1 MTYVQKLL
9 NFSDQTTQRELSL
22 VARGA
27 SDYRLPSRI
36 VAFGHVGYGVLI
48 NHQESLGLT
57 EMDVGN
63 RHLPAYYSDEFHPA
77 TTRLSVILADLHSGR
92 FFGARGNLISDAVA
106 LMVFISIG
114 TGVYSFF
121 LRRSA
126 SSAQQVENGYA
137 AEERRKPEERLVA
150 HIPIKPALE
159 VIDKTA
165 VLTASESTTPQK
177 RAVAQASA
185 ITSERPLSQPVDR

>member
-1 MTYVQKLL
+1 MYRNSSTSATKRRSANYRWWRAVHLITG
-9 NFSDQTTQRELSL
+9 FL
-22 VARGA
+22 VALWLLA
-27 SDYRLPSRI
+27 MS
-36 VAFGHVGYGVLI
+36 ATGVLI

-63 RHLPAYYSDEFHPA
+63 RHLPAHYSDEFHPA

>member
-1 MTYVQKLL
+1 MYRNSSASATKRRSANYRWWRAVHLITG
-9 NFSDQTTQRELSL
+9 FL
-22 VARGA
+22 VALWLLA
-27 SDYRLPSRI
+27 MS
-36 VAFGHVGYGVLI
+36 ATGVLI

-57 EMDVGN
+57 EIDVSN
-63 RHLPAYYSDEFHPA
+63 RRLPTHYSDEFHPQ
-77 TTRLSVILADLHSGR
+77 TTRLNVILADLHSGR

-106 LMVFISIG
+106 LMVFLSIG

-126 SSAQQVENGYA
+126 SATQPVENGYA
-137 AEERRKPEERLVA
+137 AEERRKPEERLVDP
-150 HIPIKPALE
+150 IPIKPALE

-165 VLTASESTTPQK
+165 VLTPSESTAPQK

-185 ITSERPLSQPVDR
+185 ITSRLFPPPDGQSR

>member
-1 MTYVQKLL
+1 MYRNSSASATKRRSANYRWWRAVHLITG
-9 NFSDQTTQRELSL
+9 FL
-22 VARGA
+22 VALWLLA
-27 SDYRLPSRI
+27 MS
-36 VAFGHVGYGVLI
+36 ATGVLI

-63 RHLPAYYSDEFHPA
+63 RHLPAHYSDEFHPE

-126 SSAQQVENGYA
+126 SATQPVENGIA
-137 AEERRKPEERLVA
+137 AEERREPGRRLGDP
-150 HIPIKPALE
+150 IPIKPALE

-165 VLTASESTTPQK
+165 VLTPSESTAPQK

-185 ITSERPLSQPVDR
+185 ITSPLFPPPDGQSRR

>member
-1 MTYVQKLL
+1 MYRNSSTSATKRHSAHYRWWRAVHLITG
-9 NFSDQTTQRELSL
+9 FL
-22 VARGA
+22 VALWLLA
-27 SDYRLPSRI
+27 MS
-36 VAFGHVGYGVLI
+36 ATGVLI

-57 EMDVGN
+57 EMDVSN
-63 RHLPAYYSDEFHPA
+63 RHLPAHYTEEFHPR
-77 TTRLSVILADLHSGR
+77 TPRLNVVLTDLHSGR
-92 FFGARGNLISDAVA
+92 FFGARGKLISDAVA
-106 LMVFISIG
+106 LMVVLSIG

-126 SSAQQVENGYA
+126 SSAQQVEAGYA

-165 VLTASESTTPQK
+165 VLTPSESTAPEK

>member
-1 MTYVQKLL
+1 MYRNSSASATKRRSANYRWWRAVHLITG
-9 NFSDQTTQRELSL
+9 FL
-22 VARGA
+22 VALWLLA
-27 SDYRLPSRI
+27 MS
-36 VAFGHVGYGVLI
+36 ATGVLI

-57 EMDVGN
+57 EIDVSN
-63 RHLPAYYSDEFHPA
+63 RRLPTHYSDEFHPQ
-77 TTRLSVILADLHSGR
+77 TTRLNVILADLHSGR

-106 LMVFISIG
+106 LMVFLSIG

-126 SSAQQVENGYA
+126 SATQPVENGYA
-137 AEERRKPEERLVA
+137 AEERRKPEERLVDP
-150 HIPIKPALE
+150 IPIKPALE

-165 VLTASESTTPQK
+165 VLTPSESTAPQK

-185 ITSERPLSQPVDR
+185 ITSPLFPPPDGQSRR

>member
-1 MTYVQKLL
+1 MYRNSSASATKRRSANYRWWRAVHLITG
-9 NFSDQTTQRELSL
+9 FL
-22 VARGA
+22 VALWLLA
-27 SDYRLPSRI
+27 MS
-36 VAFGHVGYGVLI
+36 ATGVLI

-57 EMDVGN
+57 EIDVSN
-63 RHLPAYYSDEFHPA
+63 RRLPTHYSDEFHPQP
-77 TTRLSVILADLHSGR
+77 TRLNVILADLHSGR

-106 LMVFISIG
+106 LMVFLSIG

-126 SSAQQVENGYA
+126 SATQPVENGYA
-137 AEERRKPEERLVA
+137 AEERRKPDERLVA
-150 HIPIKPALE
+150 HIPVKPALE
-159 VIDKTA
+159 AIDKTP
-165 VLTASESTTPQK
+165 VLTASESISPRK

>member
-1 MTYVQKLL
+1 MYRNSSASATKRPSAHYRWWRAVHLITG
-9 NFSDQTTQRELSL
+9 FL
-22 VARGA
+22 VALWLLA
-27 SDYRLPSRI
+27 MS
-36 VAFGHVGYGVLI
+36 ATGVLI

-57 EMDVGN
+57 EIDVSN
-63 RHLPAYYSDEFHPA
+63 RRLPTHYSDEFHPQ
-77 TTRLSVILADLHSGR
+77 TTRLNVILADLHSGR

-106 LMVFISIG
+106 LMVFLSIG

-126 SSAQQVENGYA
+126 SATQPVENGYA
-137 AEERRKPEERLVA
+137 AEERRKPEERLVDP
-150 HIPIKPALE
+150 IPIKPALE

-165 VLTASESTTPQK
+165 VLTPSESTAPQK

-185 ITSERPLSQPVDR
+185 ITSRLFPPPDGQSR